1 MSSDLNDVAS
11 QASSV
16 MSEISVSYNGEDD
29 VPLEDAVDDVFKQ
42 IQEHINMIHIQLRQ
56 LCMADDRNEDFLECL
71 KYHESL
77 SEHMNEGS
85 TLFKSVIKISK
96 QLLPKKPKGWV
107 DPRKA
112 QGSTEIPETNK

>member
-1 MSSDLNDVAS
+1 MSSDLNNGAS

-16 MSEISVSYNGEDD
+16 MSEISVSYGEDD

-77 SEHMNEGS
+77 SEHVNEGS
-85 TLFKSVIKISK
+85 ALFKSVIKISK

-112 QGSTEIPETNK
+112 QGSAEIPENK